1 MHKGWELRGKHL
13 EQIWIEIFTLII
25 YSNKNH
31 IKNPVE
37 KIKKE
42 YREIINI
49 STYMP
54 CLKTL

>member
-1 MHKGWELRGKHL
+1 MGIEGKHL

-25 YSNKNH
+25 YSNKKH

-37 KIKKE
+37 KNKE